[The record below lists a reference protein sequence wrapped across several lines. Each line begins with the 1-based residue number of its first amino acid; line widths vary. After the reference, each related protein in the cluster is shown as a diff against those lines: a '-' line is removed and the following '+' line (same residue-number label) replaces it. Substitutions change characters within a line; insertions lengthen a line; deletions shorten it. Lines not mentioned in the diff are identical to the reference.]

1 MCHFCWRWQHS
12 THILKRCVSWETD
25 ERFRQRIEIGP
36 HPLNHAKTKVLNFSD
51 HCLGVDSWVLLPE
64 CFIICLWDMQNAS
77 IASLA
82 SMPTSRRKLCA
93 DADADPAG
101 CTRCKALKGGRP
113 YTLQG
118 TNVYHLWIYGRRHS
132 SSIIFPATF
141 KGSTLVSESV
151 CCRGFSDHWLLL
163 TSDSFWLWMA
173 M

>member
-12 THILKRCVSWETD
+12 THILRRCVSWETD

-64 CFIICLWDMQNAS
+64 CFIIL
-77 IASLA
+77 
-82 SMPTSRRKLCA
+82 SMRYAECNRCRHPGESYVLMPMPIL
-93 DADADPAG
+93 PAVPG
-101 CTRCKALKGGRP
+101 AKHWKGGGRIP
-113 YTLQG
+113 SRELTYT
-118 TNVYHLWIYGRRHS
+118 TYGRRQS

-151 CCRGFSDHWLLL
+151 CCRGF
-163 TSDSFWLWMA
+163 
-173 M
+173 